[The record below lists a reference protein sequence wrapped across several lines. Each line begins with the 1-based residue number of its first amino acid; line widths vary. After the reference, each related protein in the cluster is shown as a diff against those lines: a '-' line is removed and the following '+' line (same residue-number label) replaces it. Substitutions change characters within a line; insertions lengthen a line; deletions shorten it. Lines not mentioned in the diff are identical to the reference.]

1 LATES
6 SGHHWRLGSGIVINT
21 TIATTAQELAPPR
34 GDLIVAAA
42 AIIKQ
47 QSCSGKVLVENQKQ
61 QNEKNKNIYLHRDNN
76 NCIG

>member
-42 AIIKQ
+42 IIKQ